1 MLRNNRGGQSYS
13 LRAEGL
19 YKLTTEKLIWG
30 MDDTTLTVQ
39 AAQDAVGLEAA
50 TAQLRQMHRAH

>member
-1 MLRNNRGGQSYS
+1 
-13 LRAEGL
+13 
-19 YKLTTEKLIWG
+19 

-50 TAQLRQMHRAH
+50 TAQLGQMHRAH